1 MNFIK
6 NSITTVL
13 IVGVAV
19 ACYACAPTT
28 IKRIDVKAYWDSG
41 PDRDEVYFGPSIE
54 DILIT
59 NGENPDVAIDSDEDP
74 ELKPYFSK

>member
-28 IKRIDVKAYWDSG
+28 VKRIDVKACWASG
-41 PDRDEVYFGPSIE
+41 PNRDKVYFGPSVR
-54 DILIT
+54 DILIA
-59 NGENPDVAIDSDEDP
+59 NGENPDVAIDSDKDP
-74 ELKPYFSK
+74 ELRPYFSK